1 MWGHSPSL
9 GEAMVTV
16 AEGAQAGA
24 LQGSE
29 GHVVLAARWML
40 CLDSGDRP
48 ALVAEDRLV
57 QLASLS
63 APWPSWG

>member
-1 MWGHSPSL
+1 MVWGHSPSL

-29 GHVVLAARWML
+29 GHVVLA
-40 CLDSGDRP
+40 CPVD
-48 ALVAEDRLV
+48 AL
-57 QLASLS
+57 
-63 APWPSWG
+63 P